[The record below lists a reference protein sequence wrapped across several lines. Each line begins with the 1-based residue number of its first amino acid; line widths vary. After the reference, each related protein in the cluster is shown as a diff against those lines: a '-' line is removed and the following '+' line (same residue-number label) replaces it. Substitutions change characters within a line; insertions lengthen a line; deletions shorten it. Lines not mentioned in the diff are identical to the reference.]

1 MKRIFFYLIALPFAL
16 VILFNVY
23 ALGSIQYWRAFAP
36 ESTAFML
43 SRMSAIAASDSEL
56 QYKWVPYSAIST
68 NLKRALIA
76 SEDAKFTS
84 HEGID
89 WQGIEY
95 AMKKNE
101 RKGKIAAGGSTISQQ
116 LAKNLFLWEAR
127 SYIRKIEETAIT
139 FMLEGNVSKQRIFE
153 IYLNVIE
160 WGNGVYGA
168 EAASQYYYDKSANQ
182 LTAFQAARLAA
193 MVTKPRYYD
202 DNPKDRG
209 LSRKT
214 NIILARMGQ
223 AQIPEATQEQVV
235 PTPKKKRKKRR

>member
-1 MKRIFFYLIALPFAL
+1 MKRIFFYLLALPLVL

-36 ESTAFML
+36 ESTAFMV
-43 SRMSAIAASDSEL
+43 SRMSAIAVSDSEL
-56 QYKWVPYSAIST
+56 QYKWVPYSDIST

-84 HEGID
+84 HEGFD
-89 WQGIEY
+89 WQGIED

-101 RKGKIAAGGSTISQQ
+101 RTGKIAAGGSTISQQ

-168 EAASQYYYDKSANQ
+168 EAASQYYYGKKANQ
-182 LTAFQAARLAA
+182 LTTFQAARLAA

-223 AQIPEATQEQVV
+223 AQIPEATQEQVA
-235 PTPKKKRKKRR
+235 PLPKKKRKKRR